1 MGREL
6 LLGKEEDVSIHVV
19 AVNFRQVMCNLR
31 PS

>member
-19 AVNFRQVMCNLR
+19 TVNIRQVMCNLR